1 MFHIFTVHEKQT
13 KVLNRA
19 IIKLKTIHLSFTKYK
34 KNKLQ
39 MLGEFEN
46 KSDDSADDFDND
58 FDDIESEFSNAHKGY
73 SQREKVSLILSH

>member
-1 MFHIFTVHEKQT
+1 
-13 KVLNRA
+13 
-19 IIKLKTIHLSFTKYK
+19 
-34 KNKLQ
+34 